1 MDKELDRRR
10 SLAITKQTVKSRRL
24 SVLSAQSLALT
35 VEIKKDQQRA
45 NSQDSSEVVVV
56 VVVASL
62 AQLSFVTKICYTIIM
77 LTIHFNFVSF
87 INFLNIILT

>member
-10 SLAITKQTVKSRRL
+10 SSALIKQTEKSRRL
-24 SVLSAQSLALT
+24 SVLSAHSLALA

-45 NSQDSSEVVVV
+45 NSQDSSEAS
-56 VVVASL
+56 VASL
-62 AQLSFVTKICYTIIM
+62 AQLSFVTKCCYTSIM